1 MPSKEISD
9 QQASPDSSKDTLR
22 GAHPAE
28 VRLSEPVGVRQQP
41 ADCFFAPLQPVK
53 NPLPPATTCF
63 LLIPITRQNNTR
75 GGIGV

>member
-41 ADCFFAPLQPVK
+41 ADCFFGSAAAGEKSLASGYNMFPTDPHYK
-53 NPLPPATTCF
+53 AE
-63 LLIPITRQNNTR
+63 
-75 GGIGV
+75 